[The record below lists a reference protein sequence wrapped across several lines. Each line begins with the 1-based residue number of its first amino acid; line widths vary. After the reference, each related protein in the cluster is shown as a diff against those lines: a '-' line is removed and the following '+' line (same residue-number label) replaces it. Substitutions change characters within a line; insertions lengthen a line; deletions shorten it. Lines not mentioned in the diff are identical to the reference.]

1 MTPPIIL
8 VTGSNGQLGSE
19 LRALSSLYPQY
30 QFQFFSR
37 EAFPIDEP
45 ETVRRILDQVHPDY
59 LVNCAAYTAVDKA
72 ESEIQL
78 AEKINGTA
86 VGNLASLCREQGTRF
101 IHIST
106 DYVFNGS
113 ATEPL
118 KETDAVDPVNAYG
131 ASKLKG
137 EELAMQQNPES
148 LIIRTSWVYS
158 VYGKNFVKTMIR
170 LMQERA
176 SISVVED
183 QVGSPTNAADLAEAI
198 MQIIGSGKWFPGMY
212 HFSNEGVISWYD
224 FAVEIKN
231 LTGAGCQVLPIVT
244 AQYPTPARRPH
255 YSVLDKSKIKSAYGI
270 ELKNWKE
277 SLQRC
282 IAQLKAGSGL

>member
-1 MTPPIIL
+1 MTPPTIL

-19 LRALSSLYPQY
+19 LRALSSLHPQY
-30 QFQFFSR
+30 RFQFFSR
-37 EAFPIDEP
+37 EEFPIDEP
-45 ETVRRILDQVHPDY
+45 ETVRRVFDQVHPAY

-78 AEKINGTA
+78 AEKINGIA
-86 VGNLASLCREQGTRF
+86 VGSLASICREQGTKF

-113 ATEPL
+113 ASESL
-118 KETDAVDPVNAYG
+118 KETDAADPVNAYG

-137 EELAMQQNPES
+137 EELAIQQNPES
-148 LIIRTSWVYS
+148 VILRTSWVYS

-170 LMQERA
+170 LMQERP

-183 QVGSPTNAADLAEAI
+183 QVGSPTNAADLAETI
-198 MQIIGSGKWFPGMY
+198 MQIIGSGKWLPGIY

-224 FAVEIKN
+224 FAVAIKN
-231 LTGAGCQVLPIVT
+231 LTGSDCQVQPIVT

-270 ELKNWKE
+270 ELKNWE
-277 SLQRC
+277 DSLQRC
-282 IAQLKAGSGL
+282 IAQLNAGTG

>member
-1 MTPPIIL
+1 MIPPTIL

-19 LRALSSLYPQY
+19 LRAVSSLYPQY
-30 QFQFFSR
+30 RFQFFSR
-37 EAFPIDEP
+37 EEFPIDEP
-45 ETVRRILDQVHPDY
+45 ETMSRIFEQVHPAY

-72 ESEIQL
+72 ESEIQQ

-86 VGNLASLCREQGTRF
+86 VGSLASICREQGTRF

-113 ATEPL
+113 ASEPL

-137 EELAMQQNPES
+137 EEQAMQQNPQS

-158 VYGKNFVKTMIR
+158 VYGKNFVKTMMR
-170 LMQERA
+170 LMQERP

-183 QVGSPTNAADLAEAI
+183 QVGSPTNAADLAETI
-198 MQIIGSGKWFPGMY
+198 MKIIGSGKWLPGIY
-212 HFSNEGVISWYD
+212 HFSNEGVISWFE

-231 LTGAGCQVLPIVT
+231 LIGADCQVQPIVT

-277 SLQRC
+277 SLQGC
-282 IAQLKAGSGL
+282 LAQLKSGSGL

>member
-1 MTPPIIL
+1 MITPTIL

-30 QFQFFSR
+30 NFQFFSR
-37 EAFPIDEP
+37 EELPIDEP
-45 ETVRRILDQVHPDY
+45 ETVRRIFDQVHPAY
-59 LVNCAAYTAVDKA
+59 LINCAAYTAVDKA

-86 VGNLASLCREQGTRF
+86 VGSLASICLQQGTRF

-113 ATEPL
+113 ASEPL
-118 KETDAVDPVNAYG
+118 KETNAVDPVNAYG

-137 EELAMQQNPES
+137 EELAMQQNSES

-170 LMQERA
+170 LMQERP

-183 QVGSPTNAADLAEAI
+183 QVGSPTNAADLAETI
-198 MQIIGSGKWFPGMY
+198 MLIIGSGKWLPGIY
-212 HFSNEGVISWYD
+212 HFSNEGVISWYE

-231 LTGAGCQVLPIVT
+231 LIGADCQVQPIVT

-255 YSVLDKSKIKSAYGI
+255 YSVLDKSKIISAYGI